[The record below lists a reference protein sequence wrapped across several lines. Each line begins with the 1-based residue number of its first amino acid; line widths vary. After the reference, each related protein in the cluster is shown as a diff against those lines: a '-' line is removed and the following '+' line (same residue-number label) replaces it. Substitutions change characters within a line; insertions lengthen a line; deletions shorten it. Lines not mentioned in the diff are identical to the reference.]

1 MYFEKTIVR
10 LVTLFT
16 LSLMTLT
23 LPAQTL
29 ITLEKAI
36 DIAGVNSP
44 YIKLSMLN
52 LQRYRESLN
61 AQKASRN
68 HNSN

>member
-44 YIKLSMLN
+44 DIKISMLN

-61 AQKASRN
+61 AQKASLK
-68 HNSN
+68 